1 MKRIKV
7 IYVSYDEL
15 YQAYLD
21 CRKRKRGTANEISF
35 EIDENVKLYNL
46 WVDLN
51 TGAYV
56 VGRSICFINRRPVP
70 REVFAA
76 DFVDRIV
83 HHLFINRVIKF
94 IEKYEFIEDSYSC
107 RVGKGTL
114 YGVLRCKEFIKECS
128 ENYTKDCYI
137 LKCDLKSFFVT
148 IDKDILYEKFYKFL
162 TERCGYSGRDLRFM
176 EWLLKLIIYDDPAK
190 KCIIRGKRSDWLILP
205 KEKSLFYCMKNKG
218 LPIGNLTSQIFA
230 NFFLSVFDHYVIEEL
245 GFKYYGRYVDDFFI
259 IDKSKEKLLNSI
271 EKIRSKLSE
280 IGVIL
285 HPKKLY
291 LQHYTKGIKFIGHI
305 IKFDRIY
312 VGNRTKGNFYQI
324 IMNKT
329 KLFEKDVITYKELL
343 DFVSSI
349 NSYLGFMVHCNSF
362 KIRKKMLSHD
372 KMIKFYKFGCTNGK
386 HSLLMIKHRRDEYK
400 FKKKGE

>member
-1 MKRIKV
+1 MKRVKV

-21 CRKRKRGTANEISF
+21 CRRRKRGTTNEINF

-83 HHLFINRVIKF
+83 HHLFINRVIRY

-107 RVGKGTL
+107 RVGKGTQ
-114 YGVLRCKEFIKECS
+114 YGVNRCYKFIKECS

-148 IDKDILYEKFYKFL
+148 IDKDILYNVFHKFL
-162 TERCGYSGRDLRFM
+162 IEKCGYVGKDLRFM
-176 EWLLKLIIYDDPAK
+176 DWLLKLIIYDEPAK
-190 KCIIRGKRSDWLILP
+190 NCIIRGRRSDWNVLP
-205 KEKSLFYCMKNKG
+205 NEKSLFYCMKNKG

-245 GFKYYGRYVDDFFI
+245 GFIYYGRYVDDFFI
-259 IDKSKEKLLNSI
+259 VDKNKEKLLNSI
-271 EKIRSKLSE
+271 GAIRAKLSE

-291 LQHYTKGIKFIGHI
+291 LQHYTKGVKFIGHV
-305 IKFDRIY
+305 IKPNCIY
-312 VGNRTKGNFYQI
+312 IGNRTKGNFYESV
-324 IMNKT
+324 NKQSSI
-329 KLFEKDVITYKELL
+329 FEKDVVTYKELEH
-343 DFVSSI
+343 FVSSI
-349 NSYLGFMVHCNSF
+349 NSYLGFMVHYNSF
-362 KIRKKMLSHD
+362 NIRKKILSHG
-372 KMIKFYKFGCTNGK
+372 KIINFYKFGVTNCK
-386 HSLLMIKHRRDEYK
+386 HSKIKIKHKQSEYVIK
-400 FKKKGE
+400 TS